1 MVKLF
6 EKTKTTW
13 NQTDIWVKVALVAF
27 VLNFFMVSQLFFP
40 HMQEINIW
48 DEADYVNSG
57 RLFVEGQWV
66 SFSWNPLVA
75 MLYAIL
81 YLFTRHLPFWFL
93 ESIALGRI
101 VLFTLLWLATLLIAK
116 KVEKHIHPMWLIGI
130 AFITPLFTDIF
141 KNPSDALFAAMSGF
155 AFWKLLSFIDD
166 RSNSKSLLEASAF
179 LGLAAL
185 SRNDGLVL
193 FLIVV
198 LLTFILTW
206 QAKRSLVKWGL
217 AICIPFWVIV
227 GGYVLL
233 FWGIRGT
240 FEFGTSSR
248 SYIAFMQGH
257 QIVYTR
263 TPDCTLSFQKCAVAD
278 AIQKYGSPEENNNSI
293 FRAIMRNPIAFLE
306 RVQKIMLTLPETFYQ
321 AYGIRLAYVYLFFAL
336 IGIIALFFA
345 KKFLLLFTILF
356 WPAYLG
362 VYFLTFFRPG
372 YLQSPYFVLFILVGF
387 GLDYFIKQIITE
399 RNLGIWSSVMVLL
412 IVVGVWAKLPSLYF
426 TATILM
432 AAFFMILLIQK
443 SGNFAAETV
452 LTTGMLI
459 LFVSGILMRGNY
471 PGYVGRV
478 LGEIPEERAIL
489 EIQRS
494 FAPNTLIAAGG
505 RGVVYAATM
514 RHFSLGSDTLLGLSP
529 EALYYALKE
538 QNVQG
543 IYVDGTLSNQ
553 NKAIWLSI
561 EKNIGTGYETLYTD
575 ETGSIRVLKLI
586 P

>member
-1 MVKLF
+1 
-6 EKTKTTW
+6 
-13 NQTDIWVKVALVAF
+13 
-27 VLNFFMVSQLFFP
+27 
-40 HMQEINIW
+40 
-48 DEADYVNSG
+48 
-57 RLFVEGQWV
+57 
-66 SFSWNPLVA
+66 
-75 MLYAIL
+75 
-81 YLFTRHLPFWFL
+81 
-93 ESIALGRI
+93 
-101 VLFTLLWLATLLIAK
+101 
-116 KVEKHIHPMWLIGI
+116 
-130 AFITPLFTDIF
+130 
-141 KNPSDALFAAMSGF
+141 
-155 AFWKLLSFIDD
+155 
-166 RSNSKSLLEASAF
+166 
-179 LGLAAL
+179 
-185 SRNDGLVL
+185 
-193 FLIVV
+193 
-198 LLTFILTW
+198 
-206 QAKRSLVKWGL
+206 
-217 AICIPFWVIV
+217 
-227 GGYVLL
+227 
-233 FWGIRGT
+233 
-240 FEFGTSSR
+240 
-248 SYIAFMQGH
+248 
-257 QIVYTR
+257 
-263 TPDCTLSFQKCAVAD
+263 
-278 AIQKYGSPEENNNSI
+278 
-293 FRAIMRNPIAFLE
+293 
-306 RVQKIMLTLPETFYQ
+306 
-321 AYGIRLAYVYLFFAL
+321 
-336 IGIIALFFA
+336 
-345 KKFLLLFTILF
+345 
-356 WPAYLG
+356 
-362 VYFLTFFRPG
+362 
-372 YLQSPYFVLFILVGF
+372 
-387 GLDYFIKQIITE
+387 
-399 RNLGIWSSVMVLL
+399 MVLL

-432 AAFFMILLIQK
+432 AAYFMILLIQK